1 MTSPLPE
8 EDAVPVSVKLG
19 AVVPPE
25 DPEDWTRPL
34 TWVAAVGMLA
44 APVVAL
50 AWFWLAAPTAST
62 RPVAGT
68 WLVAAVLVV
77 GAVATGSTQIGPVR
91 AFAGTLGS
99 GLFAALVTII
109 VGAAL
114 AGQRQVGTASP
125 TVAHAFLA
133 ATAGLIG
140 ALVASILAPA
150 FAGAASRAR
159 RGLAPAAAGVAIAAL
174 SLQVLFSL

>member
-1 MTSPLPE
+1 MTPPVPE

-34 TWVAAVGMLA
+34 TWVAALGMLA
-44 APVVAL
+44 APIVAL
-50 AWFWLAAPTAST
+50 AWFWLAAPAAST
-62 RPVAGT
+62 HPVAGT

-99 GLFAALVTII
+99 GLFAALVTVI

-114 AGQRQVGTASP
+114 AGQRQVGAASP
-125 TVAHAFLA
+125 TVAQAFLA
-133 ATAGLIG
+133 AAAGLVG
-140 ALVASILAPA
+140 ALVASILAPN

-159 RGLAPAAAGVAIAAL
+159 RSLVPAAAGVAVAAL
-174 SLQVLFSL
+174 SLRMLFSV